1 MSSLIAEKKLE
12 TSIRGCPIDHT
23 KLAAQKTAPENYQGK
38 PAFEQ
43 DEEGN
48 LHIYGYTE
56 ARALLRASGTRQGG
70 FNAEQLE
77 RLLKTMRDPILY
89 QEGEAH
95 RDQRT
100 KTARFFTPT
109 TTDSKYRSF
118 MEKFADELIQ
128 KIKQEKRVNLS
139 DLSMQL
145 AVQVAAQV
153 VGLTHSRRPGMAKR
167 IEAFFTQVPQDA
179 ARLNRLLGFLGNQL
193 KVANFYFTDVQ
204 PAIQA
209 RRNHLQ
215 EDVISHTLSEGY
227 KPLEILTECVTY
239 ASAGMATTREFIS
252 LCAWHMLENADLK
265 TQYLAGNQTE
275 RYKLL
280 HELLRLEPVVGTL
293 YRRAT
298 EDIELETQGEK
309 LNIAKGSKISL
320 HLYATNTDEQIV
332 GDAPN
337 QVCPAR
343 TLPKGVPDPVMSFGD
358 GNHRCPGAYIAIQET
373 DIFLSKLLRLEG
385 LSIEKA
391 PDLSWNELVS
401 GYELRNFILV
411 LEHFHELSA
420 KQ

>member
-1 MSSLIAEKKLE
+1 MSSLIAEKSEE
-12 TSIRGCPIDHT
+12 TKTQGCPIDHS
-23 KLAAQKTAPENYQGK
+23 KLAAQKTARASYQAK
-38 PAFEQ
+38 PGLEQ
-43 DEEGN
+43 DAKGVW
-48 LHIYGYTE
+48 HIYGYAE
-56 ARALLRASGTRQGG
+56 ARNLLRAEGTKQGG
-70 FNAEQLE
+70 FNAEELE

-89 QEGEAH
+89 LEGEAH

-109 TTDSKYRSF
+109 TTDSKYRQF
-118 MEKFADELIQ
+118 MEAFADELID
-128 KIKQEKRVNLS
+128 KIKEEKRVNLS

-153 VGLTHSRRPGMAKR
+153 VGLTNSRRPGMSKR
-167 IEAFFTQVPQDA
+167 IEAFFHQPPKDTAGLAKVWGQLVNQVKV
-179 ARLNRLLGFLGNQL
+179 GN
-193 KVANFYFTDVQ
+193 FFFTDVQ

-209 RRNHLQ
+209 RKKAPQ

-227 KPLEILTECVTY
+227 KPLEILTECVTF

-252 LCAWHMLENADLK
+252 LCTWHMLENEALK
-265 TQYLAGNQTE
+265 QEYLAGDQKT

-298 EDIELETQGEK
+298 QDLSLDSEGQTYTIP
-309 LNIAKGSKISL
+309 KGSRIVL
-320 HLYATNTDEQIV
+320 HLYATNTDEKIV
-332 GDAPN
+332 DEAPTHA
-337 QVCPAR
+337 CPAR

-385 LSIEKA
+385 LSMEKA
-391 PDLSWNELVS
+391 PELSWNDLVS
-401 GYELRNFILV
+401 GYELRNFILT
-411 LEHFHELSA
+411 LA
-420 KQ
+420 